1 MTASGERGRPVRVAL
16 VGLGWAGRSIFWP
29 RLDKHPLYEVTAVV
43 EPDRSIRDR
52 FAGDGSPRVLVHDA
66 DLDPA
71 TTDLAVVAVPNHLHA
86 PVATRLLHRGIPVF
100 LEKPVCLSVAEADQ
114 LAEAERAAWRRPARL
129 QRGQVPQ
136 RRAGAARPRRR
147 ARPDPAHRRGLGA
160 RRLAYRTPVAGS
172 PMRRLSGGGALVDL
186 GWHLLDTVGSLLGP
200 VDFEQVVGT
209 VSDDFVNSGSR
220 RASWRR
226 DGEEGTE
233 ASGTAPAPGDVGDVE
248 DTARGFLVTDGGV
261 SVALRASWASH
272 EARDITRITVEG
284 RAGTATLTCTFGF
297 SPNRQGSVLTR
308 TGDGVTVEVPL
319 ASEPIGAEYARQL
332 DDLRDRLTDPRSR
345 GAGVAQARQTIGV
358 IEQLY
363 ASART
368 AGQRRPLP
376 AGHGAH

>member
-1 MTASGERGRPVRVAL
+1 MTASGERERPVRVAL

-114 LAEAERAAWRRPARL
+114 LAEAERAGGGVLLAGSAAKYRNDVRALHDLAAGLGPIRHIDVAW
-129 QRGQVPQ
+129 V
-136 RRAGAARPRRR
+136 RAGGV
-147 ARPDPAHRRGLGA
+147 PD
-160 RRLAYRTPVAGS
+160 AGGWFTS
-172 PMRRLSGGGALVDL
+172 RRLSGGGALVDL

-226 DGEEGTE
+226 DGEESTE
-233 ASGTAPAPGDVGDVE
+233 APGTAPAPGDEGDVE